1 MKGPTSEW
9 PPAPLSMHPRVRV
22 RQDPISWR
30 FFATTAIVWA
40 YSSHAEPE
48 QRFPQRRGAEVSA

>member
-1 MKGPTSEW
+1 MHA
-9 PPAPLSMHPRVRV
+9 PA
-22 RQDPISWR
+22 
-30 FFATTAIVWA
+30 AIVWA